1 MFILR
6 PACVTRTPQHI
17 QQVPGLEGVTAA
29 LAVEVPV
36 ADGTPYHSLPLPPF
50 ATPGSARDP
59 TAPPLLLWVTA
70 EALALLFPPQRI
82 EPDTC
87 AREQGD
93 AGDTALP
100 GQRDENQMGR
110 EGTLVLMASLLHVG
124 VAAAARHLHVLQV
137 ECWRP
142 PRAVHVE
149 VEGDHAPCA
158 AAWRAALAFM
168 HDAASQWPLKKVRA
182 LAIASRYEWE
192 EPQHLTT
199 SVIYQNHWQSQ
210 PRLHRGSNQRSAGGS
225 HRALQPVCVAPPSRD
240 RDAGVAKQRHRLCLG
255 CAPRLRAHSAV
266 ISRRGVRQ
274 RTGGCA

>member
-1 MFILR
+1 MQPPCSAILVRITSAHTHVCRKQTAVPPPPLIVHAATSNDIQVRNYAPWGQSIVFILR

-199 SVIYQNHWQSQ
+199 SVIYQK
-210 PRLHRGSNQRSAGGS
+210 PLAV
-225 HRALQPVCVAPPSRD
+225 PAPTSSR
-240 RDAGVAKQRHRLCLG
+240 
-255 CAPRLRAHSAV
+255 
-266 ISRRGVRQ
+266 
-274 RTGGCA
+274 